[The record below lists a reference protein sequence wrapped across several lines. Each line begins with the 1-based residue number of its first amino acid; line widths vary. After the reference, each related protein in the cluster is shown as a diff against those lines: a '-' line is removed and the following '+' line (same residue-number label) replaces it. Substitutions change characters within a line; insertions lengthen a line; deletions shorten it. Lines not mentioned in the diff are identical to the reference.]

1 MTQTTYE
8 IGARVVRVAGGPGYM
23 GKRGEVVE
31 AKENRVRVKW
41 DDEYRPNF
49 YRPEEMSLHAGIRT
63 WVNVSVVRPE

>member
-41 DDEYRPNF
+41 DDE
-49 YRPEEMSLHAGIRT
+49 
-63 WVNVSVVRPE
+63 